1 MEYVYLGTTNGNS
14 CSVYCSV
21 LKSEYSFE
29 ELNKKAEEG
38 TLDEC
43 SFTSC
48 SGTNWGGTDNLSRTL
63 GLIPFQRTGRVI
75 RVPEKIRF
83 HGSDQDM
90 WHVREWTV
98 SYDTFCEMAPES
110 AATADNAAP
119 KSQYRGAVGQHW
131 IIQVEAITPVTT
143 WGEHT
148 LYVITDKQG
157 NVFTCKC
164 RRILGMAS
172 AFQDK
177 KMFIDAVVKRH
188 VEYRGVKQTWV
199 EDPQV
204 FYT

>member
-1 MEYVYLGTTNGNS
+1 MEYTYLGVTNGKS

-38 TLDEC
+38 TLDER

-48 SGTNWGGTDNLSRTL
+48 SGTDWGGTDNLSRTL
-63 GLIPFQRTGRVI
+63 GLISFQRTGRVI
-75 RVPEKIRF
+75 RVPKKIRF

-98 SYDTFCEMAPES
+98 SYDTFCEMAPKS
-110 AATADNAAP
+110 ATPADNAAP
-119 KSQYRGAVGQHW
+119 KSQYRGTVGQKW
-131 IIQVEAITPVTT
+131 ILEVGSISPVTT

-164 RRILGMAS
+164 RQNLGMAS

-177 KMFIDAVVKRH
+177 KMCISAVVKRH
-188 VEYRGVKQTWV
+188 AEYKGVKQTWI
-199 EDPQV
+199 EHPHM
-204 FYT
+204 FYV